1 MEGMFVAES
10 GPERTLDTTLEMN
23 MKNMRRLS
31 NSLTLCTGLLM
42 LAAAPAW
49 AQKEELW
56 LDSRSGPPILST
68 MVLKRDTP
76 YLLTLQGTY
85 SAWGGL
91 SNTSPKSG
99 KPEPKPMFPSPK
111 GANSLVGIDPEF
123 VFAWPKGSSLD
134 RSSEPAP
141 RRVSTIEVSLDGGKT
156 WKHPSSTAPFNAT
169 DHAYNYELA
178 GGDNA
183 LQVRLVDKP
192 YGDNAGRVRISVQ
205 PAEELWLDS
214 RSGTPILSTTVLEK
228 GKPYRFTMQ
237 GTFSQWG
244 SLATPGANSGTPEP
258 KPMFPSSS
266 GANEQVGIDPEFVFA
281 WPKGSSL
288 ERSPEP
294 SPRRNT
300 GSIEI
305 SLDGGKTWKHPSSTA
320 PFNAADHKYTYEVSG
335 DGNALQVRFVDNPYG
350 DNAGRVRLFLL
361 PAA

>member
-1 MEGMFVAES
+1 MEGTFIAGS
-10 GPERTLDTTLEMN
+10 GPEWTLDTTLEMT
-23 MKNMRRLS
+23 MKNLRRLS
-31 NSLTLCTGLLM
+31 NPLTLCTGLLM

-56 LDSRSGPPILST
+56 LDSRSGAPLPST
-68 MVLKRDTP
+68 MVLKQGTP
-76 YLLTLQGTY
+76 YLLTMQGTY
-85 SAWGGL
+85 STWGSLATPGA
-91 SNTSPKSG
+91 NSG

-111 GANSLVGIDPEF
+111 GSNSLVGIDPEF
-123 VFAWPKGSSLD
+123 VFAWPKGSGLE
-134 RSSEPAP
+134 RSPEPSP

-156 WKHPSSTAPFNAT
+156 WKHPASTAPFNAT

-183 LQVRLVDKP
+183 LQVRLIDRP

-214 RSGTPILSTTVLEK
+214 RSGTPIHSEMVLEK

-237 GTFSQWG
+237 GTFSAWG
-244 SLATPGANSGTPEP
+244 SLATPGANSGTPDP

-266 GANEQVGIDPEFVFA
+266 GVNQQVGVDPEFVFA
-281 WPKGSSL
+281 WPKGSGL
-288 ERSPEP
+288 ERSAEP

-300 GSIEI
+300 SSIEI
-305 SLDGGKTWKHPSSTA
+305 SLDGGKTWKHPASTA
-320 PFNAADHKYTYEVSG
+320 PFNATDHKYTYEVTG
-335 DGNALQVRFVDNPYG
+335 DGNALQVRFLDRPYG
-350 DNAGRVRLFLL
+350 DNSGRVRIFLL

>member
-1 MEGMFVAES
+1 
-10 GPERTLDTTLEMN
+10 

-31 NSLTLCTGLLM
+31 KSLTLCTGMWM

-56 LDSRSGPPILST
+56 LDSRSGTPIRST
-68 MVLKRDTP
+68 MVLKKGTP
-76 YLLTLQGTY
+76 YLLTMQGTY

-111 GANSLVGIDPEF
+111 GANTLVGIDPEF
-123 VFAWPKGSSLD
+123 VFAWPKGSGLD

-141 RRVSTIEVSLDGGKT
+141 LRNPTIEVSLDGGKT
-156 WKHPSSTAPFNAT
+156 WKHPSSTTPFNAT

-178 GGDNA
+178 GGENA

-192 YGDNAGRVRISVQ
+192 YSDNYGRVQISVQ

-214 RSGTPILSTTVLEK
+214 RSGAPIRSELVLKK
-228 GKPYRFTMQ
+228 GKPYRFTIQ
-237 GTFSQWG
+237 GTFNAWG
-244 SLATPGANSGTPEP
+244 SLAALGANSGKPEP
-258 KPMFPSSS
+258 TPMFPSPNA
-266 GANEQVGIDPEFVFA
+266 ANQQVGLDPEFVFA

-294 SPRRNT
+294 SPRRIT
-300 GSIEI
+300 GFLEI

-320 PFNAADHKYTYEVSG
+320 PFNATGHKYTYEVSG
-335 DGNALQVRFVDNPYG
+335 DDNALQVRFLDNPYG
-350 DNAGRVRLFLL
+350 DNSGRVRIFLL
-361 PAA
+361 PGA